1 MNNNLFLN
9 FIYTLYACGLACCY
23 LLPQLHLFI
32 RIQELAVLSF
42 LFSAI
47 FIFRGKVLA
56 DASNILAKS
65 VPYLLVS
72 FVVSYPFSIK
82 YGLVHPFLLLWNIVF
97 PALLCKDIIEKKNQ
111 TVILALICLSVSLF
125 LYVGW
130 QTFIQSADNQNIA
143 RMMTNGDTDEDV
155 LAEMKLM
162 GVGGFGAAYSSG
174 VYAIVSAVLILH
186 FTLKKYERIILIAL
200 LLVALYYVLN
210 AMFTTLILITFAS
223 FATILICRK
232 KRKSNILYISFI
244 LVLFFSLLP
253 PLLQIAIEYEKDTP
267 VGDHLNEIYMKLYGT
282 VSAATERDQFMKE
295 NIAAM
300 FDSPLFGHDISS
312 GYYGELTRN
321 SHSTFWSIVINTGL
335 IGVVSYFSVYVQA
348 YRTVKNKVT
357 KIQEKQIYLPL
368 VVYFLLLTFF
378 NPSDAFEVSWAL
390 FFVAPL
396 VYSTCKLKENESNQ
410 YKCSTS
416 INS

>member
-23 LLPQLHLFI
+23 LLPQLHLLI

-47 FIFRGKVLA
+47 FIFRGKALA
-56 DASNILAKS
+56 DASNILVKS

-72 FVVSYPFSIK
+72 FIVSYPFSIK
-82 YGLVHPFLLLWNIVF
+82 YGLVHPFLLLWNTVF
-97 PALLCKDIIEKKNQ
+97 PVLLCKDIIEKKNQ
-111 TVILALICLSVSLF
+111 TVIFVLICLSVSLF

-155 LAEMKLM
+155 LAEMMLM

-174 VYAIVSAVLILH
+174 VYAIVSAVLLLH

-223 FATILICRK
+223 FAIILIYRK
-232 KRKSNILYISFI
+232 KRQSNILYISFI
-244 LVLFFSLLP
+244 LVFFFFLLP
-253 PLLQIAIEYEKDTP
+253 SLLQIAIEYEKDSP
-267 VGDHLNEIYMKLYGT
+267 VGDHLYEIYMKLYGT
-282 VSAATERDQFMKE
+282 VSTTTERDQFMMK

-300 FDSPLFGHDISS
+300 FDSPLLGHDISS

-321 SHSTFWSIVINTGL
+321 SHSTFWSIVINTG
-335 IGVVSYFSVYVQA
+335 IVGVVSYFSVYVRA

-368 VVYFLLLTFF
+368 VVYFLLLSFF

-396 VYSTCKLKENESNQ
+396 IYSTYKLKENESNQ